1 MWWSGVGEE
10 EAFYNPV
17 IRSQASVSLSPWAVI
32 FTGACDSS
40 LHPHLSEPPPPHYTL
55 MTDKKVKVC
64 GAGYFPSLR
73 SARKT
78 LVR

>member
-32 FTGACDSS
+32 FTDASQF
-40 LHPHLSEPPPPHYTL
+40 
-55 MTDKKVKVC
+55 
-64 GAGYFPSLR
+64 YFFLLR
-73 SARKT
+73 
-78 LVR
+78 